1 VYGYRSEDVRQNC
14 HYNAKKRPVYMTA
27 CLGII
32 YNPSQRDSKGAK
44 IRDQIIFGGGEAAEQ
59 LRKQGDG

>member
-1 VYGYRSEDVRQNC
+1 
-14 HYNAKKRPVYMTA
+14 MTA